1 MSSLRVHCTLVHTHV
16 QANTLQVARYKELK
30 SALEKQSMFK
40 IKVRDCSDGSVVKST
55 CCLSCR
61 GLGFGSQNP
70 YGGSQSPVTSV
81 SGV

>member
-1 MSSLRVHCTLVHTHV
+1 M
-16 QANTLQVARYKELK
+16 QASTLQVARYKELK
-30 SALEKQSMFK
+30 SVLEKLPMFK
-40 IKVRDCSDGSVVKST
+40 IEVRDYSDGSVVKSN

-70 YGGSQSPVTSV
+70 HGGPQSSVTSV